1 MNLSPL
7 SSQQQPNEHI
17 KLIQQINID
26 KLAPINQ
33 SYINH
38 LNQPNR
44 VIYSHSQLQPSSQPL
59 YTQHK
64 KDNRFNKSRV
74 VVNEQ
79 TLEELKTIAPTR
91 RIQYVPYE
99 EKYVEYVEQR
109 IKVPVQRY
117 YTDYYQIEHIIQYVP
132 IEKE

>member
-38 LNQPNR
+38 LNQPSR
-44 VIYSHSQLQPSSQPL
+44 VVYSHSQLQPSPQPV

-64 KDNRFNKSRV
+64 MDNRFNKSRV
-74 VVNEQ
+74 IVNEQ